1 MKILF
6 IDTETGGLDSKRSAL
21 IQLSGVIRVDKKDVE
36 TFNYFIKPFKGAEV
50 SEEALAVQKRTK
62 EDFNDSKF
70 QSEEEVYRDFIKL
83 LDKYIDKYDRN
94 DKFVVAGYNVS
105 FDVRFL
111 QEFFKR
117 NNDNYLYSYLSKM
130 ELDPFRY
137 IPFLQL
143 CGKLPILPNNKLET
157 WCSHFGIELDAHDS
171 LNDIIAT
178 KDLILQTTK
187 LLK

>member
-6 IDTETGGLDSKRSAL
+6 IDTETGGLDPRRSAL
-21 IQLSGVIRVDKKDVE
+21 IQLSGVIRVDKRDVE
-36 TFNYFIKPFKGAEV
+36 TFNYFIRPFEGAEIND
-50 SEEALAVQKRTK
+50 EALAVQKRTR
-62 EDFNDSKF
+62 EELMSSKF
-70 QSEEEVYRDFIKL
+70 KSEEEVYKEFVQL
-83 LDKYIDKYDRN
+83 LDKYIDKYNRE
-94 DKFVVAGYNVS
+94 DKFIVAGYNVS
-105 FDVRFL
+105 FDVKFL

-117 NNDNYLYSYLSKM
+117 NNNNFLFSYLSKM

-143 CGKLPILPNNKLET
+143 CGKLPMLPNNKLET
-157 WCSHFGIELDAHDS
+157 WCAHFGIELDAHDS

-178 KDLILQTTK
+178 KELILQSTK